1 MLPSAHRLTRSA
13 DFLVTTRRGTKV
25 SRPCFVVHVMPPPG
39 AIGDPSTTRIGFT
52 VGKGVGGSVIRHAV
66 ARRLR
71 WQARSLLTLLPD
83 GCTVV
88 VRALPKAAVASSA
101 RLGDELRS
109 AFSSAA
115 VKMSK

>member
-1 MLPSAHRLTRSA
+1 MLPSAHRLTRST
-13 DFLVTTRRGTKV
+13 DFLATTRRGTKV
-25 SRPCFVVHVMPPPG
+25 SRPCFVVYVMRPMDGSDELGP
-39 AIGDPSTTRIGFT
+39 TRIGFT
-52 VGKGVGGSVIRHAV
+52 VGKGIGGSVVRHAV

-71 WQARSLLTLLPD
+71 WQARGVLDLVPK

-88 VRALPKAAVASSA
+88 VRALPRAASATSA

-115 VKMSK
+115 SKLPT

>member
-1 MLPSAHRLTRSA
+1 MLPSAHRLTRST
-13 DFLVTTRRGTKV
+13 DFLATTRRGTKV
-25 SRPCFVVHVMPPPG
+25 SRPCVVVHVMPAPSSRV
-39 AIGDPSTTRIGFT
+39 DPFPTRIGFT

-88 VRALPKAAVASSA
+88 VRALPKAASAPSA

-109 AFSSAA
+109 AFASAA
-115 VKMSK
+115 AKMPK